1 MKPRGYS
8 ILKISR
14 KAEATVL
21 AGHPWVYDSEVFDD
35 DGTAPDGG
43 IVDITNQRGSYIAT
57 GFINRNSKIRL
68 RVLTRNANEKIDH
81 GFWER
86 RLRRAVEY
94 RRRVMGAQ
102 FDNCRLVFGES
113 DGFPGLTVDRFS
125 EVLVAQVLS
134 LGTENHKYDIM
145 TALVDVLREMGEE
158 ITGVFERN
166 DVSVRGL
173 EGMEQGKGWMD
184 IPGLSSGGSTDVL
197 ICENGIK
204 YHVDIENG
212 QKTGFF
218 LDQKFNREAV
228 GSMAEGLRVLDCF
241 THTGS
246 FALNCAKGGAASV
259 VAADISDEAIAT
271 ATANARINGLEDKI
285 EFRCVNVFDFL
296 PTVKQ
301 GEYDMIILDPP
312 AFTKSRGTIDSAVR
326 GYKEINLRAMKALS
340 GGGYLATCSCSHF
353 VTDEIF
359 CKMLH
364 SAAADA
370 GVSLRQIEGRQQ
382 AKDHPIMWNVPE
394 TAYLKFYIFQKM

>member
-8 ILKISR
+8 IVKISR

-35 DGTAPDGG
+35 DGITPDGG

-57 GFINRNSKIRL
+57 GYINRHSKIRL
-68 RVLTRNANEKIDH
+68 RILTRNANERIDH
-81 GFWER
+81 GFFRR
-86 RLRRAVEY
+86 RLQRAVDY
-94 RRRVMGAQ
+94 RRRVMGEQ
-102 FDNCRLVFGES
+102 FDCCRLIFGES
-113 DGFPGLTVDRFS
+113 DGFPGLTVDRFGS
-125 EVLVAQVLS
+125 VLVTQTLS
-134 LGTENHKYDIM
+134 LGTEQHKMDII
-145 TALVDVLREMGEE
+145 TELVQILAEGGDE

-166 DVSVRGL
+166 DVSVRSL
-173 EGMEQGKGWMD
+173 EGMEQGKGWL
-184 IPGLSSGGSTDVL
+184 PVTGLSVDGSTDV
-197 ICENGIK
+197 IITENGVK

-218 LDQKFNREAV
+218 LDQKYNRQAV
-228 GSMAEGLRVLDCF
+228 GSISAGLKVLDCF

-246 FALNCAKGGAASV
+246 FALNCALGGASSV
-259 VAADISDEAIAT
+259 TAADISEEAITT
-271 ATANARINGLEDKI
+271 ARSNAQLNGLEDRM
-285 EFRCVNVFDFL
+285 EFLCVNVFDYL
-296 PTVKQ
+296 PTVKH

-312 AFTKSRGTIDSAVR
+312 AFTKSRGTIDSAIR

-353 VTDEIF
+353 VTDQLF
-359 CKMLH
+359 CDMLR

>member
-1 MKPRGYS
+1 MKSRGYS
-8 ILKISR
+8 IVKISR

-35 DGTAPDGG
+35 DRSAPDGG

-68 RVLTRNANEKIDH
+68 RILTRNANEKIDH

-86 RLRRAVEY
+86 RLRRAVDY
-94 RRRVMGAQ
+94 RRRVMGGQ

-125 EVLVAQVLS
+125 DVLVTQTLS
-134 LGTENHKYDIM
+134 LGTELHKYDIM
-145 TALVDVLREMGEE
+145 TALVELLAGYGEK

-173 EGMEQGKGWMD
+173 EGMEQGKGWLD
-184 IPGLSSGGSTDVL
+184 IDGLSTGGSTDVI
-197 ICENGIK
+197 ICENGVK

-218 LDQKFNREAV
+218 LDQKFNRQAV
-228 GSMAEGLRVLDCF
+228 GSMASGLRVLDCF

-259 VAADISDEAIAT
+259 VAADISEEAIQT
-271 ATANARINGLEDKI
+271 ARSNAALNGLEGIID
-285 EFRCVNVFDFL
+285 FRCVNVFDFL
-296 PTVKQ
+296 PTIKQ

-312 AFTKSRGTIDSAVR
+312 AFTKSRGTIDSAIR
-326 GYKEINLRAMKALS
+326 GYKEINLRAMKALN

-353 VTDEIF
+353 VTDELF
-359 CKMLH
+359 CSMLH

>member
-8 ILKISR
+8 IVKISR

-35 DGTAPDGG
+35 DRTTPDGG
-43 IVDITNQRGSYIAT
+43 IVDITNQRGSYVAT

-68 RVLTRNANEKIDH
+68 RILTRNANERIDH
-81 GFWER
+81 SFWRR
-86 RLRRAVEY
+86 RLQRAVDY
-94 RRRVMGAQ
+94 RRRIMGEQ
-102 FDNCRLVFGES
+102 FDNCRLIFGES

-125 EVLVAQVLS
+125 DVLVTQTLS
-134 LGTENHKYDIM
+134 LGTEQHKYDIL
-145 TALVDVLREMGEE
+145 TALVE
-158 ITGVFERN
+158 ILAEGGDIISGIYERN

-173 EGMEQGKGWMD
+173 EGMEQGKGWLD
-184 IPGLSSGGSTDVL
+184 VDGLSTDGSTDVI

-218 LDQKFNREAV
+218 LDQKYNRQAV
-228 GSMAEGLRVLDCF
+228 GSIAHGLRVLDCF

-259 VAADISDEAIAT
+259 TAADISEEAIAT
-271 ATANARINGLEDKI
+271 ARSNAQLNGLEDRMQ
-285 EFRCVNVFDFL
+285 FLCVNVFDFL
-296 PTVKQ
+296 PTIKQ

-312 AFTKSRGTIDSAVR
+312 AFTKSRGTVDSAIR
-326 GYKEINLRAMKALS
+326 GYKEINLRAMRALN

-353 VTDEIF
+353 VTDELF

-364 SAAADA
+364 SAASDA

-382 AKDHPIMWNVPE
+382 SKDHPIMWNVPE

>member
-8 ILKISR
+8 IVKISR

-35 DGTAPDGG
+35 DGVTPDGG
-43 IVDITNQRGSYIAT
+43 IVDITNQRGSYLAT
-57 GFINRNSKIRL
+57 GYINRRSKIRL
-68 RVLTRNANEKIDH
+68 RILTRNANERIDH
-81 GFWER
+81 GFFRR
-86 RLRRAVEY
+86 RLQRAVDY
-94 RRRVMGAQ
+94 RRRVMGEQ
-102 FDNCRLVFGES
+102 FDCCRLIFGES
-113 DGFPGLTVDRFS
+113 DGFPGLTVDRFGS
-125 EVLVAQVLS
+125 VLVTQTLS
-134 LGTENHKYDIM
+134 LGTEQHKMDII
-145 TALVDVLREMGEE
+145 TELVQVLAECGET

-166 DVSVRGL
+166 DVSVRTL
-173 EGMEQGKGWMD
+173 EGMEQGKGWL
-184 IPGLSSGGSTDVL
+184 PVTGLSTDGSTDV
-197 ICENGIK
+197 IITENGVK

-218 LDQKFNREAV
+218 LDQKYNRQAV
-228 GSMAEGLRVLDCF
+228 GSIASGLKVLDCF

-246 FALNCAKGGAASV
+246 FALNCALGGASSV
-259 VAADISDEAIAT
+259 TAADISEDAIAT
-271 ATANARINGLEDKI
+271 ARSNAQLNGLEDRM
-285 EFRCVNVFDFL
+285 EFLCVNVFDYL
-296 PTVKQ
+296 PTVKH

-312 AFTKSRGTIDSAVR
+312 AFTKSRGTIDSAIR

-353 VTDEIF
+353 VTDRLF
-359 CKMLH
+359 CDMLR

>member
-35 DGTAPDGG
+35 DGVTPDGG
-43 IVDITNQRGSYIAT
+43 VVDITNQRGSYIAT
-57 GFINRNSKIRL
+57 GFINRHSKIRL
-68 RVLTRNANEKIDH
+68 RILTRNANERIDR

-86 RLRRAVEY
+86 RLRRAVDY
-94 RRRVMGAQ
+94 RRRVMGEQ
-102 FDNCRLVFGES
+102 FDNCRLIFGES
-113 DGFPGLTVDRFS
+113 DGFPGLTVDRFGS
-125 EVLVAQVLS
+125 VLVTQTLS
-134 LGTENHKYDIM
+134 LGTEQHKYDIIG
-145 TALVDVLREMGEE
+145 ALVDMLGASGED

-184 IPGLSSGGSTDVL
+184 ISGLSCDGSTDVI
-197 ICENGIK
+197 ICENGVK

-218 LDQKFNREAV
+218 LDQKFNRQAV
-228 GSMAEGLRVLDCF
+228 GSIAKDLRVLDCF

-246 FALNCAKGGAASV
+246 FALNCAMGGAASV
-259 VAADISDEAIAT
+259 VAADISEEAIAT
-271 ATANARINGLEDKI
+271 AQSNAMLNGLEDVVS
-285 EFRCVNVFDFL
+285 FRCVNVFDFL

-312 AFTKSRGTIDSAVR
+312 AFTKSRGTVDSAIR

-353 VTDEIF
+353 VTDQLF
-359 CKMLH
+359 CDMLR
-364 SAAADA
+364 SAASDA

-382 AKDHPIMWNVPE
+382 AKDHPVMWNVPE
-394 TAYLKFYIFQKM
+394 TSYLKFYIFQKM

>member
-8 ILKISR
+8 IVKISR

-35 DGTAPDGG
+35 DGSTPDGG
-43 IVDITNQRGSYIAT
+43 IVDITNQRGSYVAT
-57 GFINRNSKIRL
+57 GFINRHSKIRL
-68 RVLTRNANEKIDH
+68 RILTRNANERIDY
-81 GFWER
+81 GFWQR
-86 RLRRAVEY
+86 RLRRAVDF
-94 RRRVMGAQ
+94 RRRVMGEQ
-102 FDNCRLVFGES
+102 FDNCRMIFGES
-113 DGFPGLTVDRFS
+113 DGFPGLTVDRFAS
-125 EVLVAQVLS
+125 VLVVQSLS
-134 LGTENHKYDIM
+134 LGTEQHLHDIM
-145 TALVDVLREMGEE
+145 TALVDILSECSET
-158 ITGVFERN
+158 ITGVYLRN

-173 EGMEQGKGWMD
+173 EGMEQGTGWLD
-184 IPGLSSGGSTDVL
+184 LPGLDSDGSTDVI
-197 ICENGIK
+197 ICENGVK
-204 YHVDIENG
+204 YHVDIANG

-218 LDQKFNREAV
+218 LDQKFNRQAV
-228 GSMAEGLRVLDCF
+228 GSMAKGLRVLDCF

-246 FALNCAKGGAASV
+246 FALNCAMGGAESV
-259 VAADISDEAIAT
+259 LAADISEDAIAT
-271 ATANARINGLEDKI
+271 AQQNAILNGLEDKVQ
-285 EFRCVNVFDFL
+285 FTCVNVFDFL
-296 PTVKQ
+296 PTIKQ

-312 AFTKSRGTIDSAVR
+312 AFTKSRSTIDSAVR

-353 VTDEIF
+353 VTDELF